1 MHRDVQ
7 PRIRKKSDD
16 DVIQRLKLILLLAV
30 GIFFLMVGIL
40 LLISAYQLTNPF
52 AFIIT
57 FFASNLMIL
66 ISATLS
72 IGFALQFIK
81 ACRSRNTENDDDSDQ
96 A

>member
-1 MHRDVQ
+1 MHRDVR
-7 PRIRKKSDD
+7 PRIRKKSAD

-66 ISATLS
+66 ISAILS

-81 ACRSRNTENDDDSDQ
+81 ACRGRNTENYDDSDQ